1 MFHFNGSG
9 PNSGDHTGVDE
20 ITKAL
25 IATFELT
32 GGTQKLDIA
41 STFADDHHGV
51 VVMRETASRPD
62 GATLDVNEV
71 HVLAI
76 NSDGKITD
84 LWDLPPTTQSYTTTS
99 STADSCGLLSRPS
112 RLPRPAALNFGR
124 AMQPIRADIGG
135 RPTRLTIRLTR
146 TARRQQGGNGRF
158 GVAAPHVAVRQHD
171 CT

>member
-1 MFHFNGSG
+1 MPEHPNVQRIRDAYAAFAAGNLADALKDLAPNAVFHFNGSG

-76 NSDGKITD
+76 NSEGQITD
-84 LWDLPPTTQSYTTTS
+84 LWDLPTDPELH
-99 STADSCGLLSRPS
+99 D
-112 RLPRPAALNFGR
+112 NFFDGK
-124 AMQPIRADIGG
+124 
-135 RPTRLTIRLTR
+135 
-146 TARRQQGGNGRF
+146 
-158 GVAAPHVAVRQHD
+158 
-171 CT
+171 